1 MAKRTD
7 GVTLKGKLEDL
18 MVTEETKDSI
28 DVYSLLDI
36 IKMYDG
42 EEISFSIKV
51 EKPVPKAR

>member
-7 GVTLKGKLEDL
+7 GVTLKGTLDDF

-51 EKPVPKAR
+51 EKPVPKAN